1 MPVLKLTKYKYAYRN
16 RYTVQ
21 GYRVELTIPDCTE
34 VHKKTKITSRSP
46 DPFAGRTRRR
56 SPPRR
61 IAGSGRCTTP
71 YRRVLHR
78 TNTLKK
84 PQWILVP
91 KNEMRPSPRRPSAG
105 ATPRAPWISEQ
116 SSLSTTTAAAGTSS
130 PNQPPIFH
138 KPSSHLRTSEAES
151 RRPRHP
157 AKATSHRRRTPVQKL
172 HVGRPTSTGSPS
184 VPEWSTNGARKNPR
198 GLIPCRRRCRR
209 LVDWKPRPRTP
220 RTKPR
225 PYPAS

>member
-1 MPVLKLTKYKYAYRN
+1 LQA
-16 RYTVQ
+16 
-21 GYRVELTIPDCTE
+21 EL
-34 VHKKTKITSRSP
+34 
-46 DPFAGRTRRR
+46 AGD
-56 SPPRR
+56 PRR
-61 IAGSGRCTTP
+61 GGLPGSGRRTTLD
-71 YRRVLHR
+71 RRVLHR
-78 TNTLKK
+78 TNALKK
-84 PQWILVP
+84 PQWTLVP

-105 ATPRAPWISEQ
+105 ATPRAPWILEQ

-157 AKATSHRRRTPVQKL
+157 AKATSHCRRTPVQRL

-198 GLIPCRRRCRR
+198 GLIPRRRRR
-209 LVDWKPRPRTP
+209 LVDVDWKPRPRTP

-225 PYPAS
+225 PYPASQQETSGLRHLATARRPSEAEETAVPGGGGRIAFFPLLQL